1 MVFYHPPRPVLN
13 KGMNGAPAVQ
23 KALNRVRQEEQFF
36 VIENEYVPE
45 EGEVVEEPELENTG
59 DIIPGIDG
67 YDGDEE
73 AGEDEQ
79 EIITVSYL
87 N

>member
-1 MVFYHPPRPVLN
+1 MVFYHPPRPVLH
-13 KGMNGAPAVQ
+13 KGMSGAPAVQ
-23 KALNRVRQEEQFF
+23 KALNRVVQEQFF

-45 EGEVVEEPELENTG
+45 EGEVIDELAEDNNG

-79 EIITVSYL
+79 EIITVSYFT
-87 N
+87 